1 MKLRNHYYIDSIRSK
16 CCVYIRKNAS
26 TIFKKI
32 IIDLASSKIK
42 ALSLSPTQM
51 MFKSGYVSLENA
63 RLCRERVFVLRDPTE
78 RVISGF
84 LNRFIMKVPTASKEG
99 VGKSIH
105 SICGRDPL
113 SITFSSF
120 VSDYL
125 SSGLSK
131 VDNHFATVVSH
142 LGPFNYTKVML
153 DKFLY
158 DDAKFIF
165 GDETADKHFFI
176 KRNAT
181 NKCITADL
189 KNAFNIP
196 ASELFLMYQSSGVLP
211 TKESLM
217 DSSVVAAIKDLY
229 SADYDIYTDYISRRS
244 KNGNLPVNIDMTNKK
259 NQTLVGGMA
268 LT

>member
-1 MKLRNHYYIDSIRSK
+1 
-16 CCVYIRKNAS
+16 
-26 TIFKKI
+26 
-32 IIDLASSKIK
+32 
-42 ALSLSPTQM
+42 
-51 MFKSGYVSLENA
+51 
-63 RLCRERVFVLRDPTE
+63 
-78 RVISGF
+78 
-84 LNRFIMKVPTASKEG
+84 MKVPTASKEG

-142 LGPFNYTKVML
+142 LGPLNYTKVML

-158 DDAKFIF
+158 DDAKCIF
-165 GDETADKHFFI
+165 GDETADKYFVI

-211 TKESLM
+211 AKESFM
-217 DSSVVAAIKDLY
+217 HSSVVAAIKDLY
-229 SADYDIYTDYISRRS
+229 SADYEIYTDYISRRS
-244 KNGNLPVNIDMTNKK
+244 RSGNLPVNIDMTNRK
-259 NQTLVGGMA
+259 NQSLK
-268 LT
+268 